1 MASPVQKRI
10 YDKLAPLTYNPQNA
24 LSVDPYAYLT
34 TFTGEFTAN
43 TTGDIDQ
50 DIITPPTDKAI
61 TTYFT
66 LLTTDSTSGVIS
78 LDFPTSGKV
87 VNRLYAS
94 IVNRTTWGYAKVTGG
109 TNEKLKLKGVN
120 LDAGSK
126 VFVIVLYTT
135 G

>member
-1 MASPVQKRI
+1 MSAPVQKAI
-10 YDKLAPLTYNPQNA
+10 YDKLKPLTYNPQNA
-24 LSVDPYAYLT
+24 LSVDPYHYLA
-34 TFTGEFTAN
+34 TFTGEFTA
-43 TTGDIDQ
+43 DIAGTIDE
-50 DIITPPTDKAI
+50 DIIAPPTDKAI

-66 LLTTDSTSGVIS
+66 LLTTNSISGVVS
-78 LDFPTSGKV
+78 LDFPDSGKV

-109 TNEKLKLKGVN
+109 ANEKLKLRGVN
-120 LDAGSK
+120 LDAGAK